1 MTDDD
6 DLDPVARMNREEEQ
20 QQLELADLDRLLDA
34 VAADYAAAFNAD
46 PLGTLWFGDTRE

>member
-20 QQLELADLDRLLDA
+20 QQLELADLDRLLED
-34 VAADYAAAFNAD
+34 AAAAHERD
-46 PLGTLWFGDTRE
+46 PLREYWFGDTRE